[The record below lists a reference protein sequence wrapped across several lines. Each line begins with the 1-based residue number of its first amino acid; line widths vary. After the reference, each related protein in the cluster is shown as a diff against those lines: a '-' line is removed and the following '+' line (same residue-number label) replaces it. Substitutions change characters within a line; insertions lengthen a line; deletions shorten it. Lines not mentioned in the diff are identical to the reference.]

1 MERFVEGVKRVCVND
16 TPDQIELV
24 LEDLLKRKI
33 RRVDL
38 RTISPVAGVPL
49 KVFQLFQ
56 IGLWRTTEL
65 AEAAVRELNR
75 EHVSSS
81 HVLVRAVYETC
92 ALMLETIR
100 RVEELVNSGDVAKVN
115 DLDGFLKDV
124 LLGSKS
130 KEWSFSEEYAA
141 RNVLTLLQKL
151 TKATGLNL
159 MGFYETLSE
168 RAHPNYLGMLAV
180 YHRRS
185 PEPDRSFPEQ

>member
-38 RTISPVAGVPL
+38 RTVSPVAGVPL

-151 TKATGLNL
+151 TKAT
-159 MGFYETLSE
+159 
-168 RAHPNYLGMLAV
+168 A
-180 YHRRS
+180 
-185 PEPDRSFPEQ
+185 